1 MTTRSRQGRIGGR
14 RRSRDGGPLILILA
28 LVLAVVV
35 GSSFRRAGGRS
46 IPVVLYYLDS
56 STRELASIPLVTKLP
71 APRVEQA
78 AAIIELLHT
87 PPAGEGLATA
97 VPTGFTARRATL
109 LPGGILNVVL
119 GTARDQLPMGFAEEN
134 GLYWQ
139 LVNSLLS
146 LPDVR
151 TIELSVDGRP
161 AGTFLSF
168 VKTQRELEA
177 NTAMLDKGQQ
187 VDLYFVAGDGRQ
199 VIERRTLPSGLTRSQ
214 LAFQATR
221 ALMEGP
227 VHPSLAS
234 SLPGMDALRGVT
246 VSGRTAS
253 VDFAES
259 VLKLSMGADEEEQ
272 AMNSLVLT
280 LTRLAGVSRVRLLVG
295 GHSAQGLFGHVD
307 AANPL
312 FRLDG
317 RLEAGTALAVYSLI
331 EVNGD
336 RLPVLTVYP
345 QKQAFAGR
353 NAAISKS
360 IAQLGSPPPGDTTL
374 IPHGTG
380 VTSMVLDANTGM
392 LHLTVAMTALPE
404 DQSAEAL
411 MVDQLRLTLTEVPS
425 VTSLQLRVNT
435 AVSFLPGGY
444 YIGRPFSR

>member
-1 MTTRSRQGRIGGR
+1 MTTRSRQGRIGSR
-14 RRSRDGGPLILILA
+14 RRSRDGGPLILVLA
-28 LVLAVVV
+28 LVLAFVV

-56 STRELASIPLVTKLP
+56 STRELASVPLVTKLP
-71 APRVEQA
+71 APRVEQV
-78 AAIIELLHT
+78 AAIIELLRAA
-87 PPAGEGLATA
+87 PAGEGLVTA
-97 VPTGFTARRATL
+97 VPAGFTARRATL
-109 LPGGILNVVL
+109 LPGGILHVVL

-146 LPDVR
+146 LPDVQ
-151 TIELSVDGRP
+151 TIELSVEGRP

-187 VDLYFVAGDGRQ
+187 VDLYFVASDGRQ
-199 VIERRTLPSGLTRSQ
+199 VVERRTLPSGLTRSQ

-221 ALMEGP
+221 SLMEGP
-227 VHPSLAS
+227 VHPSLTS
-234 SLPGMDALRGVT
+234 SLPGTDTLRGVT

-259 VLKLSMGADEEEQ
+259 VVNLSMGADEEEQ
-272 AMNSLVLT
+272 AINSLVLT

-307 AANPL
+307 AADPL

-317 RLEAGTALAVYSLI
+317 RLEAGTALAVYSLT
-331 EVNGD
+331 EVDGD
-336 RLPVLTVYP
+336 RLPVLTVYL
-345 QKQAFAGR
+345 QKQALEGR
-353 NAAISKS
+353 NVSISKS
-360 IAQLGSPPPGDTTL
+360 IVQLGSPPEGDTTL
-374 IPHGTG
+374 VPQGSR

-392 LHLTVAMTALPE
+392 LRLSVAMTALPE
-404 DQSAEAL
+404 DQSAEGL
-411 MVDQLRLTLTEVPS
+411 MVNQLRLTLTEVPS

-435 AVSFLPGGY
+435 SVSFLPGGY
-444 YIGRPFSR
+444 YIGKPFSR